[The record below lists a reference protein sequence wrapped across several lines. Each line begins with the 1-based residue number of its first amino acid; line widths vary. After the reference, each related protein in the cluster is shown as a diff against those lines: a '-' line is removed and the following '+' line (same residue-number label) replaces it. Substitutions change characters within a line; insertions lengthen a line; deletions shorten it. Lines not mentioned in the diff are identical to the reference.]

1 MQVVVVVAVE
11 SEGNMMLLYRA
22 VLWKQ
27 EAVEAEAEAE
37 GKMETLLDRAVSRK
51 QEAVAAEV
59 EVEVEAARVYQSRYM

>member
-27 EAVEAEAEAE
+27 EAVEAEAE